1 MSENAVSSGQGVARD
16 LPPDI
21 VVEYDF
27 MRPGPPGSDPIVET
41 GRLIG
46 RPPVVW
52 TPHYGGH
59 WVVTDGR
66 IIPEVLADYE
76 RFSSREV
83 FIGMPP
89 GRPRGVPLEYDPPE
103 HTQLRKLLQPAFTPK
118 AIKRWA
124 DEARVLGVELVENI
138 APRGHCEFVA
148 DFAKHL
154 PMIIV
159 LRMLDLPLEH
169 REKLI
174 YWVSTGIRSV
184 DQEERAAVREKMNAY
199 IEDLVDRRTAAPGD
213 DVLSK
218 AIHTEMDDGSRLTRE
233 LAIGLASGLIGGGLD
248 TVATTMTW
256 IAWYLAQNPEQRK
269 TLVDE
274 PQRIPLA
281 TAEFLRRF
289 GVSNIGRIVVK
300 DMEFYGAPLK
310 AGDAILMPSA
320 VRGLDERVFDDP
332 LTVNFDRRNAHD
344 HTTLSHGPHR
354 CIGIVLAQQELRIFL
369 EEWLA
374 RIPDFELDESDP
386 PVMAPGIVPSID
398 RLSLKWRAS

>member
-1 MSENAVSSGQGVARD
+1 MSENAVSAGEGAKRD
-16 LPPDI
+16 LPPDLVI
-21 VVEYDF
+21 DFDF
-27 MRPGPPGSDPIVET
+27 MRPGPEGSDPLIEIS
-41 GRLIG
+41 RLIG

-52 TPHYGGH
+52 TPRYGGH

-66 IIPEVLADYE
+66 IIPEVLGDYE

-89 GRPRGVPLEYDPPE
+89 GRPRAVPLEYDPPQ
-103 HTQLRKLLQPAFTPK
+103 HTEFRKLLQPAFTPQ

-124 DEARVLGVELVENI
+124 EEARVLAVELTEEI
-138 APRGHCEFVA
+138 APKGRCEFVA
-148 DFAKHL
+148 DFAKHV
-154 PMIIV
+154 PMIII

-169 REKLI
+169 RETLI

-184 DQEERAAVREKMNAY
+184 DQQERASVRDKLNAY
-199 IEDLVDRRTAAPGD
+199 IEDIVDRRTANPGD

-218 AIHTEMDDGSRLTRE
+218 AIHTDMENGRKVTRDE
-233 LAIGLASGLIGGGLD
+233 AIGLASSLIGGGLD

-256 IAWYLAQNPEQRK
+256 MAWYLAQNPKQRK

-289 GVSNIGRIVVK
+289 GVSNITRIVAK

-320 VRGLDERVFDDP
+320 VRGLDARVFDDP

-354 CIGIVLAQQELRIFL
+354 CIGIVLAQQELRLFL

-374 RIPDFELDESDP
+374 RIPDFELVDGDP

-398 RLSLKWRAS
+398 RLMLQWQA